1 MSERILITGG
11 TGLVGTA
18 LGEAYNSAY
27 DLGIASIGSSQYNLT
42 SNSEVNLMFM
52 NHQPRKVI
60 HAAAKVG
67 GLGSNMKYKGQYFYE
82 NLMINA
88 NVIDQA
94 YHWGVNRLVA
104 FLTTCAFP
112 AEVEYPLDHTKIH
125 LGEPHESNFGYAYAK
140 RMAEV
145 QIRAYREQYGV
156 KYSCVIPTN
165 IYGPNDNFS
174 LEHGHVV
181 PMLIHKLYKAQRDG
195 TDFTVWGSG
204 KPLRE
209 FIFSRDVAELT
220 QWVLHN
226 YDGEDPLILSTSDE
240 ISIEHL
246 VDLLVKEFKFTGKV
260 KFDRSKPDGQYRKP
274 SDNSLIKSLVPTFEF
289 TPIEEGIKETVQWFK
304 ENYDKARR

>member
-1 MSERILITGG
+1 MSEKILITGG
-11 TGLVGTA
+11 SGLVGTA
-18 LGEAYNSAY
+18 LSKAYKSTSEEITLVTSSHY
-27 DLGIASIGSSQYNLT
+27 DLTQQLD
-42 SNSEVNLMFM
+42 VNFMFA
-52 NHQPRKVI
+52 NHKPTKVI

-67 GLGSNMKYKGQYFYE
+67 GLGSNMKYKGGYLYK
-82 NLMINA
+82 NLMMNT

-94 YHWGVNRLVA
+94 NVWGVKRLVA

-125 LGEPHESNFGYAYAK
+125 LGEPHESNFGYAHAK

-195 TDFTVWGSG
+195 TDFNVWGTG

-209 FIFSRDVAELT
+209 FIFAQDVAELT
-220 QWVLHN
+220 KWVLHN

-274 SDNSLIKSLVPTFEF
+274 SDNSLIKSLVPAFKF
-289 TPIEEGIKETVQWFK
+289 TPIEEGIKQTVEWFK